1 VKARHEERT
10 SERLSRSKFSKDY
23 ELHERIE
30 SYSLRGG
37 LTHDGR
43 LMIASLVKSHG
54 QRMSK
59 IAAGEL
65 IAEELAALADHEPC
79 NVLDLST
86 FPPTTPALIAGTSSM
101 TTSMSSSSS
110 G

>member
-1 VKARHEERT
+1 
-10 SERLSRSKFSKDY
+10 LSRSKFSKDY

-37 LTHDGR
+37 LTNDGR
-43 LMIASLVKSHG
+43 LMIGALVKGHA
-54 QRMSK
+54 QRLSK
-59 IAAGEL
+59 AAAGEL
-65 IAEELAALADHEPC
+65 MAEELVAMADHEPC

-86 FPPTTPALIAGTSSM
+86 FPPTTPALIAGTSLMSTSM
-101 TTSMSSSSS
+101 TSSSSS